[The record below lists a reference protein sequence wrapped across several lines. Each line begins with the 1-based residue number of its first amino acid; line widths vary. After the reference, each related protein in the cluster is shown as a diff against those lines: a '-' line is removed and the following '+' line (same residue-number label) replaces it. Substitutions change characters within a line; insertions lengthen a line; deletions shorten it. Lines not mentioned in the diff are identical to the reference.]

1 MAAKPRKNAAKKA
14 AKKTT
19 KRTTKKT
26 AKRVVKAAPKRK
38 YARRKKA
45 DEAIQT
51 EVSQMDAVT
60 LSVDANGYIDGI
72 NIPAS
77 EAQEVADADMPA
89 DIRQVE
95 VLDIRGLS
103 CIERTIVANWLSK
116 QGYLTPKLTDPAEA
130 DSVIALIN
138 APEEAVFVLNH
149 QNKIADLVL
158 WEDKKTSRAIS
169 KIYLAMDVT
178 VALGQPGAFYEE
190 TLSPA
195 PGVVYVRVK

>member
-19 KRTTKKT
+19 KKT
-26 AKRVVKAAPKRK
+26 AKRVVKRATKAAPKRK
-38 YARRKKA
+38 YTRRNKA
-45 DEAIQT
+45 DAVVTEIATSVLTHTDVANAAEEALR
-51 EVSQMDAVT
+51 D
-60 LSVDANGYIDGI
+60 
-72 NIPAS
+72 

-116 QGYLTPKLTDPAEA
+116 QGYLTPKLTDPANA
-130 DSVIALIN
+130 DAVINLIN

-149 QNKIADLVL
+149 QNKIIDLVA
-158 WEDKKTSRAIS
+158 WESQKASRAIS
-169 KIYLAMDVT
+169 KIYLAMDVS
-178 VALGQPGAFYEE
+178 VALGQPGAFYED

>member
-26 AKRVVKAAPKRK
+26 AKRVVKRAPKAAPKRK
-38 YARRKKA
+38 YTRRNKA
-45 DEAIQT
+45 DAVVT
-51 EVSQMDAVT
+51 EIDTQAEVPQMDAVT
-60 LSVDANGYIDGI
+60 TDA
-72 NIPAS
+72 PVS

-95 VLDIRGLS
+95 VLDIRGLN

-116 QGYLTPKLTDPAEA
+116 QGYLTPKLTDPANA
-130 DSVIALIN
+130 KAVIDLIN
-138 APEEAVFVLNH
+138 APEEVVVVFNH
-149 QNKIADLVL
+149 QNKIADLAL
-158 WEDKKTSRAIS
+158 WEDQKVSRAIS

>member
-19 KRTTKKT
+19 KKT
-26 AKRVVKAAPKRK
+26 AKRVVKSATKAAPKRK
-38 YARRKKA
+38 YTRRNKA
-45 DEAIQT
+45 DAVVTEIDAHVLTHTDVANAAEEALRD
-51 EVSQMDAVT
+51 EV
-60 LSVDANGYIDGI
+60 
-72 NIPAS
+72 
-77 EAQEVADADMPA
+77 QEVADADIPA
-89 DIRQVE
+89 DIRQIE
-95 VLDIRGLS
+95 VLDIRGLN

-116 QGYLTPKLTDPAEA
+116 QGYVTPKLTDPANA
-130 DSVIALIN
+130 KAVIDLIN
-138 APEEAVFVLNH
+138 APEEVVVVFNH
-149 QNKIADLVL
+149 QNKIADLAL
-158 WEDKKTSRAIS
+158 WEDKKASRAIS

>member
-19 KRTTKKT
+19 KKT
-26 AKRVVKAAPKRK
+26 AKRVVKSATKAAPKRK
-38 YARRKKA
+38 YTRRNKA
-45 DEAIQT
+45 DAVVTEIDAHVLTHTDVANAAEEALRD
-51 EVSQMDAVT
+51 EV
-60 LSVDANGYIDGI
+60 
-72 NIPAS
+72 
-77 EAQEVADADMPA
+77 QEVADADMPA
-89 DIRQVE
+89 DIRQIE
-95 VLDIRGLS
+95 VLDIRGLN

-116 QGYLTPKLTDPAEA
+116 QGYVTPKLTDPANA
-130 DSVIALIN
+130 KAVIDLIN
-138 APEEAVFVLNH
+138 APEEVVVVFNH
-149 QNKIADLVL
+149 QNKIADLAL
-158 WEDKKTSRAIS
+158 WEDKKASRAIS

>member
-26 AKRVVKAAPKRK
+26 AKRVVKRAAKAAPKRK
-38 YARRKKA
+38 YTRRNKA
-45 DEAIQT
+45 DAVVTEIDTQA

-60 LSVDANGYIDGI
+60 TDA
-72 NIPAS
+72 PAS

-95 VLDIRGLS
+95 VLDIRGLN

-116 QGYLTPKLTDPAEA
+116 QGYLTPKLTDPANA
-130 DSVIALIN
+130 RAVIDLIN
-138 APEEAVFVLNH
+138 APEETVFVFNH
-149 QNKIADLVL
+149 QNKIADLAP
-158 WEDKKTSRAIS
+158 WEDKKVSRAIS
-169 KIYLAMDVT
+169 KVYLAMDVT

>member
-26 AKRVVKAAPKRK
+26 AKRVVKRAAKAAPKRK
-38 YARRKKA
+38 YTRRNKA
-45 DEAIQT
+45 EEAIQADVQ
-51 EVSQMDAVT
+51 EMDAVT
-60 LSVDANGYIDGI
+60 TDA
-72 NIPAS
+72 PVS
-77 EAQEVADADMPA
+77 EAQEVADADMPV

-95 VLDIRGLS
+95 VLDIRGLN

-116 QGYLTPKLTDPAEA
+116 QGYLTPKLTDPANA
-130 DSVIALIN
+130 RAVIDLIN
-138 APEEAVFVLNH
+138 APEETVFVFNH
-149 QNKIADLVL
+149 QNKIADLAS
-158 WEDKKTSRAIS
+158 WEDKKVSRAIS
-169 KIYLAMDVT
+169 KVYLAMDVT
-178 VALGQPGAFYEE
+178 VALWQPGAFYEE

>member
-19 KRTTKKT
+19 KKT
-26 AKRVVKAAPKRK
+26 AKRVVKSATKAAPKRK
-38 YARRKKA
+38 YTRRNKA
-45 DEAIQT
+45 DAVVTEIDAHVLTHTDVANAAEEALRD
-51 EVSQMDAVT
+51 EV
-60 LSVDANGYIDGI
+60 
-72 NIPAS
+72 
-77 EAQEVADADMPA
+77 QEVADADMPA
-89 DIRQVE
+89 DIRQIE
-95 VLDIRGLS
+95 VLDIRGLN

-116 QGYLTPKLTDPAEA
+116 QGYVTPKLTDPANA
-130 DSVIALIN
+130 KAVIDLIN
-138 APEEAVFVLNH
+138 APEEVVVVFNH
-149 QNKIADLVL
+149 QNKIVDLL
-158 WEDKKTSRAIS
+158 SWESQKVSRAIS